1 MKKHRADTVVR
12 GLADDPQWYKDAII
26 YEVRVRSFYD
36 TGGDG
41 IGDFGG
47 LTDKLEYL
55 QRLGVTALWLL
66 PFYPS
71 PQRDDGYDISD
82 YMDVHPDCGTLRDF
96 RAFLKEAH
104 RRGLYVITELVLNHT
119 SDQHPWFQRARR
131 APPGSVERDFYVWS
145 DTSDKYREAR
155 IIFQDSELSN
165 WSWDPLG
172 KAYYW
177 HRFFGHQPDL
187 NFDNPAVRKAM
198 LGVVDFWLGMGVD
211 GLRLDA
217 VPYLFEREGT
227 SCENLPET
235 HAFLAELRRHVDR
248 YFPNR
253 MLLAEANQWPE
264 DAVSYLA
271 EGKECHMA
279 FHFPLMP
286 RMFMAVRMEDRFPI
300 TDIWDQ
306 TPTVDE
312 TCQWALFLRNH
323 DELTLEMVTD
333 EERDYMYRA
342 YAQDGRM
349 RLNLGIR
356 RRLSPLLGNHRRAIE
371 LNVGLLFSLPGT
383 PVIYYGDEIGMGD
396 NIFLGDRDGVRTPMQ
411 WSGDRNAGFSSA
423 NPQRLILPV
432 VIDYEYHY
440 QTVNVEAQ
448 ESNHHS
454 LLWWMRRMIALR
466 KQFKAFGRGTI
477 DFLHPENPHVIA
489 YIRRYADERVLVIAN
504 LSRFV
509 QFVELNLAEFKGMSP
524 VELFGRNAFPPIG
537 DLPYLLTLGPHM
549 FLWFSLEP
557 KHTDAA
563 PGLPAYQPTM
573 LAMRNSF
580 QGFFNGDSRAGL
592 ERTLAGYLP
601 HCRWFRS
608 KARWIK
614 STSIA
619 DTIALPNFE
628 GDACILLVN
637 VDFTDGESEIYVLPI
652 ALALGDRAK
661 EISDRSPD
669 HVIAQV
675 SHGSNGNV
683 SPGILHDAS
692 SEPALALALLDSM
705 DRRRRFRS
713 RTGEIQTTPTARYRE
728 LLGAREEPCEPR
740 VLRGEQSNTSIAF
753 GNKMILKLF
762 RRLDPGVNPD
772 LEVGRFLTEQAFA
785 HSAPVAGSIE
795 YFTDR
800 AEPRTLG
807 ILQGF
812 VPNHGD
818 TWEFTLHELGLYF
831 ERVAA
836 EPNEKPV
843 VPPGDL
849 VDLIAIESPDQQ
861 NRERLGPYLEAA
873 SLIGRRVAELHLAL
887 ISDTRDPEFAPEP
900 YTNLYQRSAYQSMRN
915 LQGAVMRQ
923 LVARLT
929 GLPQDVRK
937 LAERLPGYQGRIT
950 DCFQAFLK
958 RRVGAVRMRTHG
970 DLHLGQILNAGKDF
984 FIIDFEG
991 EPALSLPERR
1001 RKRSALRDVAGMLRS
1016 FSYAVFA
1023 ARAAQDERAP
1033 MTATDSDRMTAW
1045 ARLWQTWSSWAF
1057 LKGYTATAGDAPF
1070 MPKSPE
1076 EMRVLLN
1083 AFQMEKAV
1091 YEVGY
1096 ELNNRP
1102 NWLQVPIA
1110 GIEQLLGIEIH
1121 EPSNAP
1127 QSRE

>member
-1 MKKHRADTVVR
+1 MKKHRADTVIR

-41 IGDFGG
+41 IGDFDG

-563 PGLPAYQPTM
+563 PGLPAYQPTI

-661 EISDRSPD
+661 EISERSPD

-849 VDLIAIESPDQQ
+849 VDLIAVEGPDQQ

-923 LVARLT
+923 LVARLA

-1023 ARAAQDERAP
+1023 ARAAQNERAP

-1057 LKGYTATAGDAPF
+1057 LKGYTTAAGDAPF
-1070 MPKSPE
+1070 MPKSPD

-1102 NWLQVPIA
+1102 NWLRVPIA
-1110 GIEQLLGIEIH
+1110 GIEQLLGIEVR
-1121 EPSNAP
+1121 EPDNAP

>member
-1 MKKHRADTVVR
+1 MKRVRNDSIVR

-26 YEVRVRSFYD
+26 YEVRVRSYYD

-41 IGDFGG
+41 IGDFAG

-82 YMDVHPDCGTLRDF
+82 YMDVHPDCGTLHDF

-104 RRGLYVITELVLNHT
+104 RRGLHVITELVLNHT
-119 SDQHPWFQRARR
+119 SDQHPWYQRARR
-131 APPGSVERDFYVWS
+131 AALGSVERDFYVWS
-145 DTSDKYREAR
+145 DTPDKYREAR

-177 HRFFGHQPDL
+177 HRFFSHQPDL

-198 LGVVDFWLGMGVD
+198 LGIVDFWLGMGVD

-235 HAFLAELRRHVDR
+235 HAFLAELRSHVDR

-306 TPTVDE
+306 TPAVNE
-312 TCQWALFLRNH
+312 ICQWALFLRNH

-342 YAQDGRM
+342 YAQEGRM

-356 RRLSPLLGNHRRAIE
+356 RRLAPLLGNHRRAIE

-411 WSGDRNAGFSSA
+411 WSGDRNAGFSTA

-448 ESNHHS
+448 ESNRHS

-466 KQFKAFGRGTI
+466 KQFKAFGRGSI

-489 YIRRYADERVLVIAN
+489 YVRRYAEERVLVVAN

-509 QFVELNLAEFKGMSP
+509 QYVELDLAEFKGMSP
-524 VELFGRNAFPPIG
+524 IELFGRNPFPPIG

-557 KHTDAA
+557 KPTDIAM
-563 PGLPAYQPTM
+563 GLPAYEP
-573 LAMRNSF
+573 AAVGMRNSF
-580 QGFFNGDSRAGL
+580 QGYFNGDSRVGL
-592 ERTLAGYLP
+592 ERILMAYLP

-614 STSIA
+614 TTSIV
-619 DTIALPNFE
+619 DTITLPNFE

-652 ALALGDRAK
+652 GLSVGDRAK
-661 EISDRSPD
+661 EISERSPD
-669 HVIAQV
+669 QVIAKV
-675 SHGSNGNV
+675 SHGGDGNV
-683 SPGILHDAS
+683 SPGVLHDAS
-692 SEPALALALLDSM
+692 SEPAFTLALLDSM
-705 DRRRRFRS
+705 ERRRRFKS
-713 RTGEIQTTPTARYRE
+713 RAGEIQTAPTSHYRE
-728 LLGAREEPCEPR
+728 LLGARDEPCEPR
-740 VLRGEQSNTSIAF
+740 VLRAEQSNTSIAF
-753 GNKMILKLF
+753 GNRLIMKLF

-772 LEVGRFLTEQAFA
+772 LEVGRFLTEHEFA
-785 HSAPVAGSIE
+785 HGAPVAGSIE

-800 AEPRTLG
+800 AAPRTIG

-812 VPNHGD
+812 LPNQGD

-836 EPNEKPV
+836 EPNEQPV

-849 VDLIAIESPDQQ
+849 VDLIGLDGPDQQ
-861 NRERLGPYLEAA
+861 NRERLGPYLDAA
-873 SLIGRRVAELHLAL
+873 KLIGRRVAELHLAL
-887 ISDTRDPEFAPEP
+887 SSDASDPEFAPEP

-915 LQGAVMRQ
+915 LQAAVMRQ
-923 LVARLT
+923 LAARLAALPEEVRALAQRLT
-929 GLPQDVRK
+929 G
-937 LAERLPGYQGRIT
+937 YQARIT
-950 DCFQAFLK
+950 ECFQAFLK
-958 RRVGAVRMRTHG
+958 WRVTAVRMRTHG
-970 DLHLGQILNAGKDF
+970 DLHLGQILNSGKDY

-1023 ARAAQDERAP
+1023 ARAAQNERTP
-1033 MTATDSDRMTAW
+1033 MTPVDSARMMAW
-1045 ARLWQTWSSWAF
+1045 ARSWQTWSSWAF
-1057 LKGYTATAGDAPF
+1057 LKGYTAAAGDAPF
-1070 MPKSPE
+1070 MPKSDD

-1102 NWLQVPIA
+1102 NWLPVPIA
-1110 GIEQLLGIEIH
+1110 GIQQLLGIEFH
-1121 EPSNAP
+1121 EPVDTP
-1127 QSRE
+1127 

>member
-1 MKKHRADTVVR
+1 MKKDRANPMVR

-82 YMDVHPDCGTLRDF
+82 YMDVHPDCGTLHDF

-131 APPGSVERDFYVWS
+131 AAPGSAERGFYVWS
-145 DTSDKYREAR
+145 DTPDKYRDVR

-165 WSWDPLG
+165 WSWDPIG

-177 HRFFGHQPDL
+177 HRFFSHQPDL
-187 NFDNPAVRKAM
+187 NFDSPAVRKAM

-286 RMFMAVRMEDRFPI
+286 RMFMAVRMEHRFPI
-300 TDIWDQ
+300 TDIWAQ
-306 TPTVDE
+306 TPSVDE

-342 YAQDGRM
+342 YAQEGRM

-356 RRLSPLLGNHRRAIE
+356 RRLAPLLGNHRRTIE
-371 LNVGLLFSLPGT
+371 LKVGLLFSLPGT

-411 WSGDRNAGFSSA
+411 WSGDRNAGFSAA

-440 QTVNVEAQ
+440 QTLNVEAQ

-477 DFLHPENPHVIA
+477 DFLGPENPHVLA
-489 YIRRYADERVLVIAN
+489 YTRRYAEERVLVVAN

-509 QFVELNLAEFKGMSP
+509 QYVELNLAEFKGMAP
-524 VELFGRNAFPPIG
+524 IELFGRNPFPPIG

-549 FLWFSLEP
+549 FLWFSLEA
-557 KHTDAA
+557 KHSDTA
-563 PGLPAYQPTM
+563 PGGRAYEPAMLP
-573 LAMRNSF
+573 MRNSF
-580 QGFFNGDSRAGL
+580 QGFLNGDSSRGL
-592 ERTLAGYLP
+592 ERNLTEYLP
-601 HCRWFRS
+601 LCRWFRS
-608 KARWIK
+608 KARSIK
-614 STSIA
+614 STNIA
-619 DTIALPNFE
+619 DTIVLPSFE

-652 ALALGDRAK
+652 ALALGDHAK
-661 EISDRSPD
+661 EVSERSHDR
-669 HVIAQV
+669 VIAQV
-675 SHGSNGNV
+675 SHGVDGNA
-683 SPGILHDAS
+683 SHGILHDAS
-692 SEPALALALLDSM
+692 GEPGLALALLDSM
-705 DRRRRFRS
+705 DRRRRFKS
-713 RTGEIQTTPTARYRE
+713 RVGEIQTTPTSRYRE
-728 LLGAREEPCEPR
+728 LRGAREEPCEPR

-753 GNKMILKLF
+753 GNRVILKLF
-762 RRLDPGVNPD
+762 RRLDSGVNPD
-772 LEVGRFLTEQAFA
+772 LEVGRFLTEHAFA
-785 HSAPVAGSIE
+785 HSAPIAGSIE
-795 YFTDR
+795 YTTGR
-800 AEPRTLG
+800 EVPRTLG

-818 TWEFTLHELGLYF
+818 TWEFTLHELGLFF

-836 EPNEKPV
+836 EPNENPV

-849 VDLIAIESPDQQ
+849 VDLIALDGPDQQ
-861 NRERLGPYLEAA
+861 NNERLGPYLEAA
-873 SLIGRRVAELHLAL
+873 GLIGRRVAELHLAL
-887 ISDTRDPEFAPEP
+887 SSDSHDSEFAPEP
-900 YTNLYQRSAYQSMRN
+900 YTNLLQRSAYQSMRN
-915 LQGAVMRQ
+915 LLGAVMRQ
-923 LVARLT
+923 VDARL
-929 GLPQDVRK
+929 GALPKDVRK
-937 LAERLPGYQGRIT
+937 IAERLPGYQARIT
-950 DCFQAFLK
+950 DCFEAFLK
-958 RRVGAVRMRTHG
+958 RRITAVRMRTHG
-970 DLHLGQILNAGKDF
+970 DLHLGQILNAGNDF

-991 EPALSLPERR
+991 EPALSLSERR
-1001 RKRSALRDVAGMLRS
+1001 RKRSALLDVAGMLRS

-1023 ARAAQDERAP
+1023 AKAAQMERAP
-1033 MTATDSDRMTAW
+1033 MTAMDGNRMTAW

-1057 LKGYTATAGDAPF
+1057 LKGYTAVAGDAPF
-1070 MPKSPE
+1070 MPKSPD
-1076 EMRVLLN
+1076 EMRILLN

-1091 YEVGY
+1091 YELGY

-1102 NWLQVPIA
+1102 NWLRVPIA
-1110 GIEQLLGIEIH
+1110 GIEQLLGIEVR
-1121 EPSNAP
+1121 EPDDAS
-1127 QSRE
+1127 QSGE

>member
-1 MKKHRADTVVR
+1 MKKHRTDSVVR
-12 GLADDPQWYKDAII
+12 GLAEDPRWYKDAII

-36 TGGDG
+36 TDGDG

-82 YMDVHPDCGTLRDF
+82 YMDVHPDCGTLQDF

-104 RRGLYVITELVLNHT
+104 RRRLYVITELVLNHT
-119 SDQHPWFQRARR
+119 SDQHPWFQHARR

-155 IIFQDSELSN
+155 IIFQDSEPSN

-177 HRFFGHQPDL
+177 HRFFSHQPDL

-235 HAFLAELRRHVDR
+235 HAFLAELRRHVDH

-356 RRLSPLLGNHRRAIE
+356 RRLAPLLGNHRRAIE

-383 PVIYYGDEIGMGD
+383 PVVYYGDEIGMGD

-411 WSGDRNAGFSSA
+411 WSSDRNAGFSTA

-448 ESNHHS
+448 EGNHHS

-466 KQFKAFGRGTI
+466 KQFKAFGRGAI
-477 DFLHPENPHVIA
+477 DFLRPENPHVIA
-489 YIRRYADERVLVIAN
+489 YIRRYAEERVLVVAN

-509 QFVELNLAEFKGMSP
+509 QHVELNLAEFKGMLP
-524 VELFGRNAFPPIG
+524 VELFGRNLFPAIG
-537 DLPYLLTLGPHM
+537 DLPYPLTLGPHM

-557 KHTDAA
+557 KHTDTA
-563 PGLPAYQPTM
+563 PGLPAYQPAM
-573 LAMRNSF
+573 LATRNSL
-580 QGFFNGDSRAGL
+580 QGFFNGDARVQL

-614 STSIA
+614 STSIV
-619 DTIALPNFE
+619 DTIALSNFE

-652 ALALGDRAK
+652 ALAPGDRAK
-661 EISDRSPD
+661 EIGERSSNC
-669 HVIAQV
+669 VIAQV
-675 SHGSNGNV
+675 SNGSKGNV
-683 SPGILHDAS
+683 SPGILYDAS
-692 SEPALALALLDSM
+692 GEPALAIALLDSM
-705 DRRRRFRS
+705 DRRRRFKT
-713 RTGEIQTTPTARYRE
+713 RTGEVQTTPTSRYRE
-728 LLGAREEPCEPR
+728 LRGDREEPCEPH

-753 GNKMILKLF
+753 GSHVILKLF

-772 LEVGRFLTEQAFA
+772 LEVGRFLTEHEFG
-785 HSAPVAGSIE
+785 HGAPVAGSIE
-795 YFTDR
+795 YFADR
-800 AEPRTLG
+800 AAPRTLG

-812 VPNHGD
+812 IPNHGD

-836 EPNEKPV
+836 EPNENPV
-843 VPPGDL
+843 VPPSDL
-849 VDLIAIESPDQQ
+849 VDLIALDGPDQQ
-861 NRERLGPYLEAA
+861 NRERLGPYLETA

-887 ISDTRDPEFAPEP
+887 ISDTHDPEFAPEP

-923 LVARLT
+923 LAGRLAA
-929 GLPQDVRK
+929 LPQDIRK
-937 LAERLPGYQGRIT
+937 LAERLPGYQTRIT
-950 DCFQAFLK
+950 ECFQAFLK
-958 RRVGAVRMRTHG
+958 RRVAAVRMRTHG

-1023 ARAAQDERAP
+1023 ARATQNERAP
-1033 MTATDSDRMTAW
+1033 MTLADNDRMTAW

-1057 LKGYTATAGDAPF
+1057 LKGYAAAAGDAPF

-1102 NWLQVPIA
+1102 NWLRVPIA

-1121 EPSNAP
+1121 EPDNAP
-1127 QSRE
+1127 